1 MKTERLSPVL
11 LLLALTLPVA
21 AEDVPTPPA
30 GEPPVSAA
38 IPPPGGMITLEFRG
52 ARLGQVLDHL
62 SQEAGLVIINPLE
75 LPAPITLVS
84 KQPLSAADA
93 IDALN
98 GVLLDQGYTAI
109 LRGRTLRVVTLAA
122 AKQQNLP
129 VASGSDPERIPETD
143 RMVTQIIPVGF
154 ATAKD
159 LAENLQ
165 PLLGASATLAANES
179 SNALILTDTQA
190 NIRRIAS
197 IVQAIDGSVS
207 GEQQIR
213 VFHLVHADAEKIA
226 QVISSIY
233 GKTGSSSTQR
243 NQQQQQFMPWGG
255 QRPGGNQPA
264 AADAKTGGGRGGD
277 VTAAADSGTNSVVI
291 RAGVGTLELLSQ
303 VVTELDVDTTSRDG
317 VLVYRVR
324 NGKATDL
331 ATSLNSLFQGT
342 QATSTSTTSG
352 TAQRNGGQNRQTTG
366 AIVGTQAA
374 PGGGNAA
381 SASGSSLDLSGQV
394 RVVADTTSNSVLVLS
409 PERNFDRLRV
419 ILGDLDQPM
428 RQVLVRVL
436 VAEVT
441 VEDGLD
447 LGVQMQVGDPIAD
460 GTRSNGNT
468 DFNLFD
474 SSLGL
479 NGFLLNSGNFHAAIR
494 ALESNT
500 KFNVL
505 ARPYILT
512 TDNREAVVNVSQ
524 EVPIINGSRTDQN
537 NNITSTF
544 DRRDVGVILTV
555 TPQINSDGRVVLDV
569 QQEMSALSDQAIPV
583 AEDVESPIIK
593 KRTMTTRVAMDKGQT
608 VVIGG
613 LVSDTLT
620 ESVRKV
626 PWLGDIPWL
635 GALFR
640 RTTSTKTKTELVVF
654 LTPQVI
660 QDPEELS
667 RLSLEARS
675 RMQSGT
681 SAVEKGALA
690 RHLDRL
696 DAATPGQPVLPES
709 APAGSVPA
717 SPHAE
722 EPTPAADA
730 AQGAA
735 K

>member
-1 MKTERLSPVL
+1 MKTQRLSPVL
-11 LLLALTLPVA
+11 LLLALALPLA
-21 AEDVPTPPA
+21 AEDAPPQPTGEQPA
-30 GEPPVSAA
+30 PAA
-38 IPPPGGMITLEFRG
+38 TLPPGGKITLEFRG

-62 SQEAGLVIINPLE
+62 SQEAGLVIINPIE

-84 KQPLSAADA
+84 KQPLAAADA

-109 LRGRTLRVVTLAA
+109 LRGKTLRVVTLAA

-165 PLLGASATLAANES
+165 PLLGPSATLAANES

-197 IVQAIDGSVS
+197 IVQAIDGAVS

-213 VFHLVHADAEKIA
+213 VFHLVHADAEKVA
-226 QVISSIY
+226 QVINSIY
-233 GKTGSSSTQR
+233 GKTGTSSNQR
-243 NQQQQQFMPWGG
+243 NQQQFTPWGG
-255 QRPGGNQPA
+255 GGQRGGNQPPA
-264 AADAKTGGGRGGD
+264 AEAKTGGGRGGE

-291 RAGVGTLELLSQ
+291 RAGIGALDLLSQ

-324 NGKATDL
+324 NGKAADL

-352 TAQRNGGQNRQTTG
+352 TAQRNGGQNRQATG
-366 AIVGTQAA
+366 ATGAA
-374 PGGGNAA
+374 PAPSGNAA
-381 SASGSSLDLSGQV
+381 GGGANANANSLDLSGQV

-409 PERNFDRLRV
+409 PERNFERLRA
-419 ILGDLDQPM
+419 ILADLDQPM

-441 VEDGLD
+441 FEKGLD
-447 LGVQMQVGDPIAD
+447 LGVQMTAGNPISDA
-460 GTRSNGNT
+460 TKSNANT

-474 SSLGL
+474 SSLGV

-500 KFNVL
+500 TFNVL

-524 EVPIINGSRTDQN
+524 EVPVINGSRTDQN

-544 DRRDVGVILTV
+544 DRRDVGVILTL

-569 QQEMSALSDQAIPV
+569 NQEMSALADQGIPV
-583 AEDVESPIIK
+583 AEDVESPIIN

-620 ESVRKV
+620 ETVRKV
-626 PWLGDIPWL
+626 PWLGDIPVL
-635 GALFR
+635 GVLFR
-640 RTTSTKTKTELVVF
+640 RTISTKTKTELVVF

-660 QDPEELS
+660 QDPDELS
-667 RLSLEARS
+667 RLSLESRS
-675 RMQSGT
+675 RMRDGT
-681 SAVEKGALA
+681 SAVEKGLLR
-690 RHLDRL
+690 RHLDQL
-696 DAATPGQPVLPES
+696 DAVEPGQAILPE
-709 APAGSVPA
+709 PV
-717 SPHAE
+717 
-722 EPTPAADA
+722 EPTTPPLPAAPTIRE
-730 AQGAA
+730 GAVR
-735 K
+735 